1 MKVTLYYIV
10 IYITLLY
17 GRYIM
22 DKLNEFFL
30 NYANSD
36 DDWKL
41 IESLFEFSEL
51 NSDNAE
57 KSWILK
63 KSFNNSV
70 EQNLLISLS
79 KPYQEIAISMND
91 RKIKEIKYFSN
102 QFYREIKDDETII
115 VEYDD
120 EIEELENMSE
130 EIQTIINSYDNYNNI
145 TIDHSTK
152 EIYDNKNNIRNF

>member
-17 GRYIM
+17 GRFIM
-22 DKLNEFFL
+22 DKLNDFL
-30 NYANSD
+30 WNYANSD

-70 EQNLLISLS
+70 EQNLLISSS

-102 QFYREIKDDETII
+102 NSIKK
-115 VEYDD
+115 
-120 EIEELENMSE
+120 LKMMKLSLL
-130 EIQTIINSYDNYNNI
+130 NI
-145 TIDHSTK
+145 MMK
-152 EIYDNKNNIRNF
+152 LKNLKI

>member
-1 MKVTLYYIV
+1 MKVTLYYII
-10 IYITLLY
+10 IYISLLY

-30 NYANSD
+30 NYTSSEN
-36 DDWKL
+36 DWNL
-41 IESLFEFSEL
+41 IDSLFELTSG
-51 NSDNAE
+51 NAK

-70 EQNLLISLS
+70 EQNLLISS
-79 KPYQEIAISMND
+79 SEPYQEIAISMIDN
-91 RKIKEIKYFSN
+91 KIKEIKYFSN
-102 QFYREIKDDETII
+102 QYYREIKDDETII

-120 EIEELENMSE
+120 EIEELDNMSE
-130 EIQTIINSYDNYNNI
+130 EIQTVINSFDNYINI
-145 TIDHSTK
+145 IIDHSTK

>member
-1 MKVTLYYIV
+1 VKVTLYYIV

-17 GRYIM
+17 GRFKM
-22 DKLNEFFL
+22 DKLNKFFL
-30 NYANSD
+30 NYTNSY
-36 DDWKL
+36 DDWNL
-41 IESLFEFSEL
+41 IESLFELSEL
-51 NSDNAE
+51 NSDNTE

-70 EQNLLISLS
+70 EQNLLISSS

-102 QFYREIKDDETII
+102 QFYREIKNDETII

-130 EIQTIINSYDNYNNI
+130 EIQTIINSYDNYTNI